1 MLVLKVVIS
10 SKLTTKITCYAT
22 TWYLKVVI
30 GSKLATK
37 VTCYANTWYLKVVN

>member
-10 SKLTTKITCYAT
+10 NKLTTKITCYAT

-30 GSKLATK
+30 GSKLASK
-37 VTCYANTWYLKVVN
+37 IPCYASSPVTK

>member
-10 SKLTTKITCYAT
+10 NKLTTKITCYAT

-30 GSKLATK
+30 GSKLASK
-37 VTCYANTWYLKVVN
+37 IPCYASSPVTI